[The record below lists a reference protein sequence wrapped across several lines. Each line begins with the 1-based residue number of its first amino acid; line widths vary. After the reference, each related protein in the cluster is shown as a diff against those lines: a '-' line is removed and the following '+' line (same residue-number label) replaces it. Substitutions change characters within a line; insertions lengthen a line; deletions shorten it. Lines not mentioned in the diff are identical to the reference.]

1 MAQLLD
7 RIAKDL
13 NALGYRKRS
22 AEART
27 WLQGK
32 VRALGGVS
40 RSGIV
45 KDPARNTAA
54 AYIGR
59 MFFFFYN
66 PKLKETLPYYDKFPL
81 VMPIEMY
88 NDGFLGVNF
97 HYLPLNLRIHLL
109 DSLYTLTN
117 NKKFDDST
125 RIQASYTILNGLSRY
140 KEFKPCVKRY
150 LATGIMSN
158 LVDIEAASWETAI
171 FLPVEQFAKA
181 SSAQVWS
188 DSREKI

>member
-13 NALGYRKRS
+13 NVAGYRKRS
-22 AEART
+22 AEARA
-27 WLQGK
+27 WMQGK
-32 VRALGGVS
+32 VRALGAIS
-40 RSGIV
+40 RSGMV
-45 KDPARNTAA
+45 KDPKRTTAG

-66 PKLKETLPYYDKFPL
+66 PKLKEELPYYDKFPL

-97 HYLPLNLRIHLL
+97 HYLPINIRIHLL
-109 DSLYTLTN
+109 DSLYSLTN
-117 NKKFDDST
+117 NNNFDDTT
-125 RIQASYTILNGLSRY
+125 RIIASYKILSGVSRY
-140 KEFKPCVKRY
+140 REFKPCVKRY
-150 LATGIMSN
+150 LATGIMSRM
-158 LVDIEAASWETAI
+158 VDIEADSWETAI

-188 DSREKI
+188 DSREQI

>member
-22 AEART
+22 AEARA

-32 VRALGGVS
+32 VKALGGVS

-45 KDPARNTAA
+45 KDPARNTAG

-88 NDGFLGVNF
+88 SDGFLGVNF
-97 HYLPLNLRIHLL
+97 HYLPLNLRVHLL
-109 DSLYTLTN
+109 DSLYGLTN

-158 LVDIEAASWETAI
+158 LVDIEADSWETAI
-171 FLPVEQFAKA
+171 FLPVENFAKA
-181 SSAQVWS
+181 SSAQVWA
-188 DSREKI
+188 DSREQI